1 MPPNSPHKPDFQGVG
16 ANQQSTEREVIMGQ
30 HSGSTEGQTGPVPL
44 PEQLGE
50 SLSTGAVRPES
61 ATLGHSQLHQTTT
74 NSSSTVSVEVAE
86 QSVASSYYFND
97 QDTMVQQSG
106 TAAAVSQNSANP
118 VLFVDDHVSPGMCW
132 LGAEVQVENK
142 IARRCSYE
150 EMVHEDTEEVPVPT
164 GNGYGDQSHA
174 SDDIWYQAVL
184 RMTQWAITL
193 QEVHDERSRGS
204 IISSKKCLC
213 HKASAIGQKLTHL
226 ATLLLNQLQQE
237 DASSGNNSDST
248 QQLHQD
254 FDLMKIVDD
263 VQSALRAGVSIQIS
277 KPHEAVISKTVS
289 VVDAAMVACDKIA
302 YVQSAVESIV
312 KLVDI
317 LLNVPTCGHANNS
330 NLLDDSDRIRDVSP
344 TRLMEQDEEE
354 DIRSRVASMFQN
366 SSGNSDDEDTE
377 DSDEEDSMETG
388 NSTPRVARKRK
399 QLLKSGGAGSGNGF
413 GGRNLTSP
421 TSSPSKRPRKLKSPV
436 PSGSFHYGSSGH
448 HTPMSMGS
456 GCSALGLMPMSA
468 PAKICQTSPA
478 LDLLENKKKVQRN
491 SLYHWVLWR
500 EALRG
505 EKEATARS
513 NPNSPMPLPRS
524 RLSFN

>member
-16 ANQQSTEREVIMGQ
+16 ANQQPPEREVIMGQ
-30 HSGSTEGQTGPVPL
+30 HSGSNEGQSGPVPL

-50 SLSTGAVRPES
+50 STVRPES
-61 ATLGHSQLHQTTT
+61 ATLGHPSQLHQT
-74 NSSSTVSVEVAE
+74 SSSTVEVAE

-237 DASSGNNSDST
+237 DASSGNKTDSA

-448 HTPMSMGS
+448 HTPMSTGS
-456 GCSALGLMPMSA
+456 SCSALGLMPMSA

-505 EKEATARS
+505 EKDRT

>member
-16 ANQQSTEREVIMGQ
+16 ANQQSAEREVIMGQ
-30 HSGSTEGQTGPVPL
+30 HSGSNEGQTGLVPL

-50 SLSTGAVRPES
+50 SLSSGAVRPES
-61 ATLGHSQLHQTTT
+61 ATLGHHQTTT

-237 DASSGNNSDST
+237 DASSGNKTDSA

-448 HTPMSMGS
+448 HTPMSTGS
-456 GCSALGLMPMSA
+456 SCSALGLMPMSA

-505 EKEATARS
+505 EKDRT